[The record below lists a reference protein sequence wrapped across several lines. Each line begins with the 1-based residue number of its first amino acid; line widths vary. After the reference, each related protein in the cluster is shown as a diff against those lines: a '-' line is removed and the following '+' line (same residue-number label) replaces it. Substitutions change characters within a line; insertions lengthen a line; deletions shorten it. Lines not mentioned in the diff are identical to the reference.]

1 MKIPSKQD
9 LQQIA
14 INHSSDICILVVSV
28 FKYYEPFTK
37 MYCKSIFFLV
47 NDISLASDNLLRFR
61 CSLLEII
68 LRVIVTSDD
77 FFLSRFSFTNIQ
89 DLQGS
94 RGRGKLSL

>member
-9 LQQIA
+9 LQQVA

-37 MYCKSIFFLV
+37 MYCKSIFFSV

-61 CSLLEII
+61 CNLLEMI
-68 LRVIVTSDD
+68 LRAIVTSDD
-77 FFLSRFSFTNIQ
+77 FFSI
-89 DLQGS
+89 
-94 RGRGKLSL
+94 